1 MRLGAG
7 TGSSG
12 ARPATALIA
21 DDEAPMRDLLRARLQ
36 AVWPELAIVA
46 EAANGVEA
54 VELGE
59 RHRPDIAFLD
69 IRMPG
74 LSGIEAARRLY
85 RDAHIVFATA
95 YDQYALDAF
104 EQGALDYLL
113 KPVSA
118 ERLATTCARLR
129 TRMQAAPAARSAA
142 GAAVAAA
149 AGMASP
155 ACAPDDIGAQ
165 LARLATLLERG
176 GHGNAPGGAGKHGY
190 LRWIQ
195 AQVGASLR
203 MVSTREV
210 LFFQSDEKYTRVQT
224 ASSEFLIRKTL
235 KELLDE
241 LDPDEFWRIHRS
253 TLVRV
258 DAIAEVVRDLRGR
271 QLLRLRGSAH
281 ELEVSRNHGYLFQ
294 QM

>member
-1 MRLGAG
+1 MN
-7 TGSSG
+7 
-12 ARPATALIA
+12 PVTALIA
-21 DDEAPMRDLLRARLQ
+21 DDEAPMRDLLRSRLQ
-36 AVWPELAIVA
+36 QVWPDLQIVA

-59 RHRPDIAFLD
+59 QFRPDIAFLD

-74 LSGIEAARRLY
+74 MSGIEAARRLY
-85 RDAHIVFATA
+85 ERSHIVFATA

-118 ERLATTCARLR
+118 ERLATTCARLQAR
-129 TRMQAAPAARSAA
+129 LRARATTAAEAAPQ
-142 GAAVAAA
+142 
-149 AGMASP
+149 
-155 ACAPDDIGAQ
+155 DIGQQ
-165 LARLATLLERG
+165 LAKLTTLLENRG
-176 GHGNAPGGAGKHGY
+176 KPEKPAY

-195 AQVGASLR
+195 AQVGSSLR
-203 MVSTREV
+203 MVSTREI

-224 ASSEFLIRKTL
+224 AGAEFLIRKTL

-258 DAIAEVVRDLRGR
+258 DAIAEVKRDLRGR
-271 QLLRLRGSAH
+271 QMLKVRGYAG
-281 ELEVSRNHGYLFQ
+281 ELEVSRNHSYLFQ

>member
-1 MRLGAG
+1 MKEEGVL
-7 TGSSG
+7 
-12 ARPATALIA
+12 TAMIA
-21 DDEAPMRDLLRARLQ
+21 DDEAPMRDLLRARLA
-36 AVWPELAIVA
+36 AVWPELRIVA

-54 VELGE
+54 VALGE
-59 RHRPDIAFLD
+59 QHQPDIAFLD

-74 LSGIEAARRLY
+74 LNGIEAARQLY
-85 RDAHIVFATA
+85 RRSHIVFATA

-118 ERLATTCARLR
+118 ERLATTCARL
-129 TRMQAAPAARSAA
+129 QARLKARPQAPAQ
-142 GAAVAAA
+142 V
-149 AGMASP
+149 P
-155 ACAPDDIGAQ
+155 APQDIGQQ
-165 LARLATLLERG
+165 LARLTSLLENRG
-176 GHGNAPGGAGKHGY
+176 QEKPKTGY

-224 ASSEFLIRKTL
+224 ASGEFLIRKTL
-235 KELLDE
+235 KELAEE

-258 DAIAEVVRDLRGR
+258 DAIGEVARDLRGR
-271 QLLRLRGSAH
+271 HMLRLRGH
-281 ELEVSRNHGYLFQ
+281 PFELEVSRNHTYLFQ

>member
-1 MRLGAG
+1 MRPGEL
-7 TGSSG
+7 
-12 ARPATALIA
+12 TAMIA
-21 DDEAPMRDLLRARLQ
+21 DDEAPMRDLLRARLA
-36 AVWPELAIVA
+36 AVWPELRIVA

-54 VELGE
+54 VALGE
-59 RHRPDIAFLD
+59 QHRPDIAFLD

-74 LSGIEAARRLY
+74 MSGIEAARQLY
-85 RDAHIVFATA
+85 RRSHIVFATA
-95 YDQYALDAF
+95 YDQYAMDAF

-118 ERLATTCARLR
+118 ERLATTCARVR
-129 TRMQAAPAARSAA
+129 ARMQARLQPNLQAQSAPE
-142 GAAVAAA
+142 
-149 AGMASP
+149 
-155 ACAPDDIGAQ
+155 DIGQQ
-165 LARLATLLERG
+165 LAKLTALLENK
-176 GHGNAPGGAGKHGY
+176 GHEKPKTAY

-195 AQVGASLR
+195 AQVGSSLR

-224 ASSEFLIRKTL
+224 AAGEFLIRKTL
-235 KELLDE
+235 KELADE

-258 DAIAEVVRDLRGR
+258 DAIGEVTRDLRGR
-271 QLLRLRGSAH
+271 HMLRLRGH
-281 ELEVSRNHGYLFQ
+281 PFELEVSRNHTYLFQ

>member
-1 MRLGAG
+1 MS
-7 TGSSG
+7 T
-12 ARPATALIA
+12 PITALIA
-21 DDEAPMRDLLRARLQ
+21 DDEAPMRDLLRARLHS
-36 AVWPELAIVA
+36 VWPELQIVA
-46 EAANGVEA
+46 EAANGVQA
-54 VELGE
+54 VELGGQ
-59 RHRPDIAFLD
+59 HRPDIAFLD

-74 LSGIEAARRLY
+74 LSGIEAARQLY
-85 RDAHIVFATA
+85 THSHIVFATA

-104 EQGALDYLL
+104 QQGALDYLL

-118 ERLATTCARLR
+118 DRLATTCARLR
-129 TRMQAAPAARSAA
+129 TRLETRHGASRESEAPE
-142 GAAVAAA
+142 
-149 AGMASP
+149 
-155 ACAPDDIGAQ
+155 IGQQ
-165 LARLATLLERG
+165 LARLTALLENKG
-176 GHGNAPGGAGKHGY
+176 QAKPATGY

-210 LFFQSDEKYTRVQT
+210 LFFQADDKYTRVQT
-224 ASSEFLIRKTL
+224 ATAEFLIRKTL

-258 DAIAEVVRDLRGR
+258 DAIAEVSRDVRGR
-271 QLLRLRGSAH
+271 QMLRLKNFQG
-281 ELEVSRNHGYLFQ
+281 EQLEVSRNHSYLFQ

>member
-1 MRLGAG
+1 MMMET
-7 TGSSG
+7 TGG
-12 ARPATALIA
+12 VPTAMIA
-21 DDEAPMRDLLRARLQ
+21 DDEAPMRDLLRARLA
-36 AVWPELAIVA
+36 AVWPALRIVA

-54 VELGE
+54 VALGE
-59 RHRPDIAFLD
+59 QHQPDIAFLD

-74 LSGIEAARRLY
+74 MSGIEAARRLY
-85 RDAHIVFATA
+85 RRSHIVFATA

-118 ERLATTCARLR
+118 ERLATTCARL
-129 TRMQAAPAARSAA
+129 QARLHERLKTHAPAQ
-142 GAAVAAA
+142 
-149 AGMASP
+149 
-155 ACAPDDIGAQ
+155 DIGQQ
-165 LARLATLLERG
+165 LARLTALLENKG
-176 GHGNAPGGAGKHGY
+176 QEKPKTGY
-190 LRWIQ
+190 LHWIQ
-195 AQVGASLR
+195 AQVGSSLR

-224 ASSEFLIRKTL
+224 ASAEFLIRKTL
-235 KELLDE
+235 KELAEE

-258 DAIAEVVRDLRGR
+258 DAIGEVARDLRGR
-271 QLLRLRGSAH
+271 HMLRLRGH
-281 ELEVSRNHGYLFQ
+281 PFELEVSRNHTYLFQ

>member
-1 MRLGAG
+1 MSMIPGEERIY
-7 TGSSG
+7 
-12 ARPATALIA
+12 TAMIA

-36 AVWPELAIVA
+36 AVWPELRIVA

-59 RHRPDIAFLD
+59 QHRPDIAFLD

-85 RDAHIVFATA
+85 RQSHIVFATA

-113 KPVSA
+113 KPVTA
-118 ERLATTCARLR
+118 ERLAATCARIR
-129 TRMQAAPAARSAA
+129 AQS
-142 GAAVAAA
+142 
-149 AGMASP
+149 SP
-155 ACAPDDIGAQ
+155 IREDVGTQ
-165 LARLATLLERG
+165 LARLTELLEKK
-176 GHGNAPGGAGKHGY
+176 APPSTGY

-195 AQVGASLR
+195 AQVGSSLR
-203 MVSTREV
+203 MISTREV

-224 ASSEFLIRKTL
+224 AGAEYLIRKTL

-258 DAIAEVVRDLRGR
+258 EAIAEVTRDLRGR
-271 QLLRLRGSAH
+271 HMLRLRNYAG
-281 ELEVSRNHGYLFQ
+281 ELEISRNHTYLFQ

>member
-1 MRLGAG
+1 MN
-7 TGSSG
+7 TE
-12 ARPATALIA
+12 ARPLTALIA
-21 DDEAPMRDLLRARLQ
+21 DDEAPMRDLLRARLKQ
-36 AVWPELAIVA
+36 AWPDLQIVA

-59 RHRPDIAFLD
+59 KLRPDIAFLD

-85 RDAHIVFATA
+85 ERSHIVFATA

-118 ERLATTCARLR
+118 ERLATTCARLQARLR
-129 TRMQAAPAARSAA
+129 TCVQ
-142 GAAVAAA
+142 GAAA
-149 AGMASP
+149 AP
-155 ACAPDDIGAQ
+155 QDIGQQ
-165 LARLATLLERG
+165 LAKLTTLLENRG
-176 GHGNAPGGAGKHGY
+176 KPEKPAY

-203 MVSTREV
+203 MVSTREI

-224 ASSEFLIRKTL
+224 VGAEFLIRKTL

-258 DAIAEVVRDLRGR
+258 DAIAEVKRDLRGR
-271 QLLRLRGSAH
+271 QMLKVRGWPG
-281 ELEVSRNHGYLFQ
+281 ELEVSRNHSYLFQ

>member
-1 MRLGAG
+1 MMQKP
-7 TGSSG
+7 SG
-12 ARPATALIA
+12 ELTAMIA
-21 DDEAPMRDLLRARLQ
+21 DDEAPMRDLLRARLA
-36 AVWPELAIVA
+36 AVWPELRIVA
-46 EAANGVEA
+46 EAANGLEA
-54 VELGE
+54 VALGE
-59 RHRPDIAFLD
+59 QHRPDIAFLD

-74 LSGIEAARRLY
+74 MSGIEAARQLY
-85 RDAHIVFATA
+85 QRSHIVFATA

-118 ERLATTCARLR
+118 ERLATTCARLQGR
-129 TRMQAAPAARSAA
+129 LKLHAPAQ
-142 GAAVAAA
+142 
-149 AGMASP
+149 P
-155 ACAPDDIGAQ
+155 DIGQ
-165 LARLATLLERG
+165 QLATLTALLENKG
-176 GHGNAPGGAGKHGY
+176 SEKPKTGY

-195 AQVGASLR
+195 AQVGSSLR

-224 ASSEFLIRKTL
+224 AGGEFLIRKTL
-235 KELLDE
+235 KELAEE

-258 DAIAEVVRDLRGR
+258 DAIGEVGRDLRGR
-271 QLLRLRGSAH
+271 HMLRLRGH
-281 ELEVSRNHGYLFQ
+281 PFELEVSRNHTYLFQ

>member
-1 MRLGAG
+1 M
-7 TGSSG
+7 
-12 ARPATALIA
+12 TALIA
-21 DDEAPMRDLLRARLQ
+21 DDEAPMRDLLRSRLQ
-36 AVWPELAIVA
+36 QAWPDLQIVA

-59 RHRPDIAFLD
+59 KFRPDIVFLD

-85 RDAHIVFATA
+85 ERSHIVFATA

-118 ERLATTCARLR
+118 ERLATTCARLQA
-129 TRMQAAPAARSAA
+129 RMRKNATAEAAP
-142 GAAVAAA
+142 
-149 AGMASP
+149 P
-155 ACAPDDIGAQ
+155 QDIGQQ
-165 LARLATLLERG
+165 LAKLTSLLE
-176 GHGNAPGGAGKHGY
+176 NKGKPEKPTY

-203 MVSTREV
+203 MVSTREI

-224 ASSEFLIRKTL
+224 AAAEFLIRKTL

-258 DAIAEVVRDLRGR
+258 DAIAEVKRDLRGR
-271 QLLRLRGSAH
+271 QMLKVRGYPG
-281 ELEVSRNHGYLFQ
+281 ELEVSRNHSYLFQ

>member
-1 MRLGAG
+1 MMTET
-7 TGSSG
+7 TGR
-12 ARPATALIA
+12 ALTAMIA
-21 DDEAPMRDLLRARLQ
+21 DDEAPMRDLLRARL
-36 AVWPELAIVA
+36 ASVWPELKIVA

-54 VELGE
+54 VALGE
-59 RHRPDIAFLD
+59 QHRPDIAFLD

-74 LSGIEAARRLY
+74 MSGIEAARQLY
-85 RDAHIVFATA
+85 QRSHIVFATA

-118 ERLATTCARLR
+118 ERLATTCERVR
-129 TRMQAAPAARSAA
+129 NRMKVPFPAQ
-142 GAAVAAA
+142 
-149 AGMASP
+149 P
-155 ACAPDDIGAQ
+155 DIGQQ
-165 LARLATLLERG
+165 LAKLTSMLEHRSQEK
-176 GHGNAPGGAGKHGY
+176 AKTAY

-195 AQVGASLR
+195 AQVGSSLR

-224 ASSEFLIRKTL
+224 ASAEFLIRKTL
-235 KELLDE
+235 KELAEE

-258 DAIAEVVRDLRGR
+258 DAIGEVARDLRGR
-271 QLLRLRGSAH
+271 QMLKIRNQPF
-281 ELEVSRNHGYLFQ
+281 ELEVSRNHTYLFQ